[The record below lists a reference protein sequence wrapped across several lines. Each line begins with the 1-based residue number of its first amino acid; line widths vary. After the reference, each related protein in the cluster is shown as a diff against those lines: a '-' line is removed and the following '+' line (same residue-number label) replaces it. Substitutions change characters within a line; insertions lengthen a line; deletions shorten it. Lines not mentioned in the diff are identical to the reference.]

1 MSLKKQISEAA
12 AAAFVAAGLPEDTPT
27 RLQWTA
33 RPEFGDMQINGV
45 MGAAKQLKQNPREL
59 AQKILDNFEL
69 KGLISKAEIA
79 GPGFINLYIETSAI
93 IEESTKL
100 LEDDRLGVEH
110 PEIKECVV
118 VDYSAP
124 NLAKEMHVGHLRS
137 TIIGDAVCRAL
148 EFKGHKVV
156 RQNHIGD
163 WGTQFG
169 MLITELQQSRSQEQS
184 DGQEELDARISLSDL
199 EGFYR
204 KSKQHF
210 DSDPKFAD
218 LARNNVVRLQSG
230 DPECRKLWKQ
240 FIDESLSHAE
250 DIYQKLGVSLTK
262 ADVHGESAYNEDLK
276 PVISALVEAGIAVED
291 QGALVVYLEELAD
304 KEGNPSVVIVQK
316 ADGGFLYATTDLA
329 AIRYRVNQLHATR
342 CLYFI
347 DARQSLHM
355 KQIFAIG
362 RKIGWAPAEVEFEHC
377 AFGTMMGEDG
387 KPFKTRSGATI
398 KLADLLDEAIERA
411 QVVVAEKNP
420 HLDKETRLKIGEAI
434 GVGAV
439 KYADL
444 SKVRTNDYRF
454 SWEAMLSFDGNTAPY
469 LQYAGTRIHSLFEKA
484 GEDLSSFKGNMHIN
498 QAAERSLALTLQRFS
513 EVVDQMIDSTMP
525 HELCTYLYDLS
536 GKFATFYEACPILK
550 PDIAPEVRESRLA
563 LSALTSKTLE
573 AGLSLLGIQNLQR
586 M

>member
-1 MSLKKQISEAA
+1 MSLKKRINEAA
-12 AAAFVAAGLPEDTPT
+12 TAAFVAAGLPEDTPT
-27 RLQWTA
+27 RLQWSA

-59 AQKILDNFEL
+59 AQKIVDQLDLE
-69 KGLISKAEIA
+69 GLVTKAEIA
-79 GPGFINLYIETSAI
+79 GPGFINLHLENAAI
-93 IEESTKL
+93 VEESTKL
-100 LEDDRLGVEH
+100 LGDARLGLEF
-110 PEIKECVV
+110 PETKECVV

-169 MLITELQQSRSQEQS
+169 MLITELQQTHS
-184 DGQEELDARISLSDL
+184 QEELDAGISLSDL

-210 DSDPKFAD
+210 DADPVFAD
-218 LARNNVVRLQSG
+218 LARTNVVKLQSG

-250 DIYQKLGVSLTK
+250 DIYQKLGVLLTK

-276 PVISALVEAGIAVED
+276 PVIAALVEAGIAVED
-291 QGALVVYLEELAD
+291 QGALVVYLDELAD

-355 KQIFAIG
+355 KQIFVIG
-362 RKIGWAPAEVEFEHC
+362 RKTGWVPANVEFEHC

-387 KPFKTRSGATI
+387 RPFKTRSGETI

-411 QVVVAEKNP
+411 QAVVAKKNP
-420 HLDKETRLKIGEAI
+420 NLDKETQLEIGRAI

-454 SWEAMLSFDGNTAPY
+454 SWEAMLSFEGNTAPY

-484 GEDLSSFKGNMHIN
+484 GEDLSSFSGAI
-498 QAAERSLALTLQRFS
+498 QIDQPEERALALSIQRFS
-513 EVVDQMIDSTMP
+513 EVVDQMVDSTMP

-536 GKFATFYEACPILK
+536 GKFATFYEACPVLK
-550 PDIAPEVRESRLA
+550 PDIEPQIRESRLA
-563 LSALTSKTLE
+563 LSALTSKTL
-573 AGLSLLGIQNLQR
+573 ASGLSLLGIQSLER